1 MSITI
6 HTMLDVDLELKVVI
20 KDTEEA
26 LVYEATDGGE
36 GELIIE
42 VEIPEIELA
51 DLLQVTD
58 SFMEGIKVMNDLDLL
73 LLSRALLDY
82 LKDYKPLIHN
92 AVA

>member
-6 HTMLDVDLELKVVI
+6 NTAVEVDLELKVVI
-20 KDTEEA
+20 KDTEET
-26 LVYEATDGGE
+26 LEYEATDGVE

-42 VEIPEIELA
+42 VEIPEIELT
-51 DLLQVTD
+51 DLLRVTD
-58 SFMEGIKVMNDLDLL
+58 SFMEGIKAMNDLDLL

>member
-6 HTMLDVDLELKVVI
+6 NTAVEVDLELKVVI
-20 KDTEEA
+20 KDTEET
-26 LVYEATDGGE
+26 LEYEATDSGE

-42 VEIPEIELA
+42 VEIPEIELTG
-51 DLLQVTD
+51 LLQVTD
-58 SFMEGIKVMNDLDLL
+58 SFMEGIKAMNDLDLL

>member
-1 MSITI
+1 MSINL
-6 HTMLDVDLELKVVI
+6 HTMVDVDLELKVVI

-51 DLLQVTD
+51 DLFD

>member
-6 HTMLDVDLELKVVI
+6 NTAVEVDLELKVVI

-26 LVYEATDGGE
+26 LLYEATDGGE

-42 VEIPEIELA
+42 VEIPEIELT
-51 DLLQVTD
+51 DLLHTD
-58 SFMEGIKVMNDLDLL
+58 SFMEGIKAMNDLDLL